1 MTIEQAISR
10 TDELCPNQYTEEQKR
25 LWLSRLDGIIKTEIH
40 VDGEDL
46 PDYSSAAGTTELLVP
61 FPYDEI
67 YIYWLITQIY
77 LNNAEMDNYNA
88 ELVLYNTAYVDYAN
102 FYTRTN
108 MPTQKTAYFKT

>member
-1 MTIEQAISR
+1 MTISQAISR
-10 TDELCPNQYTEEQKR
+10 TNDLCPNPYTESQKK
-25 LWLSRLDGIIKTEIH
+25 LWLSRLDGIIKKEIH
-40 VDGEDL
+40 GSDEPL
-46 PDYSSAAGTTELLVP
+46 PDYATAAGTTELLVP

-102 FYTRTN
+102 YYNRTN
-108 MPTQKTAYFKT
+108 MPIQKTAYFKT